1 MYRDHHGLS
10 VTASSQQAVDA
21 FDKAVMSYL
30 GFGTD
35 IGVRLKEALTL
46 DSNFVLAH
54 CFKGYLFLLMGSR
67 PLVPRAQKE
76 LEVVQAHAASI
87 TAREQLHVKALEAW
101 CRLDLAGAT
110 LAWDSAVREHPTDVL
125 AVKMLHYTHFYMGD
139 SRNLHRSVDR
149 AISAWTSSMPAYG
162 YMLSMQAFGL
172 EETGAYD
179 EALNT
184 GQRAFQINANDAWAV
199 HAVAHV
205 HEMRDDRVPGL
216 EWLSGA
222 LKDGGKQWHNFRYH
236 LMWHQALVL
245 HEMESYDRVLALYD
259 TAMFDPA
266 SDEYLDLANDTSI
279 LLRLEMA
286 GVNVGARWQV
296 LADKAKNRTD
306 EHLLA
311 FVDAH
316 FMMPLAAVAPDH
328 AQLFLASID
337 QYTATAKDT
346 YATAAKAVARD
357 LCAAVRA
364 YQLGQFDACVEIL
377 DPVRAFVH
385 LIGGSHAQRDVFS
398 EMLIEAAVRAGRF
411 DTARSLLFERVSAR
425 PKNVRAWNRLTYV
438 LRQLGDVD
446 GALAAAR
453 AAQSARPI
461 T

>member
-10 VTASSQQAVDA
+10 VTAASQQAVDT
-21 FDKAVMSYL
+21 FDKTVLSYL

-35 IGVRLKEALTL
+35 IGTRLKETLTL
-46 DSNFVLAH
+46 DPNFVLAH
-54 CFKGYLFLLMGSR
+54 CFKGYLFLLMGSK

-76 LEVVQAHAASI
+76 LELAQAHAASV
-87 TAREQLHVKALEAW
+87 TTREQLHVKALAAW

-110 LAWDSAVREHPTDVL
+110 LAWEDAARSDPHDVL

-149 AISAWTSSMPAYG
+149 AMPAWTSGLPAYG

-179 EALNT
+179 DALNA
-184 GQRAFQINANDAWAV
+184 GLRAFDLNANDAWAV

-205 HEMRDDRVPGL
+205 HEMRDDRVPGHA
-216 EWLSGA
+216 WLSAA
-222 LKDGGKQWHNFRYH
+222 LKDGGKRWHNFRYH
-236 LMWHQALVL
+236 LVWHQALVL
-245 HEMESYDRVLALYD
+245 HETEAYDRVLALYD

-296 LADKAKNRTD
+296 LAEKVKSRTD

-328 AQLFLASID
+328 AQQFLTSIQ
-337 QYTATAKDT
+337 QYAATNKDT
-346 YATAAKAVARD
+346 FAAASKAVARD

-377 DPVRAFVH
+377 DPARAFVH
-385 LIGGSHAQRDVFS
+385 LIGGSHAQRDVFN
-398 EMLIEAAVRAGRF
+398 EMLIEAAVRAARF
-411 DTARSLLFERVSAR
+411 DTARALLFERVTYR
-425 PKNVRAWNRLTYV
+425 PRNVRAWNRLAYV
-438 LRQLGDVD
+438 LRQVGDVD
-446 GALAAAR
+446 GAIKATQ
-453 AAQSARPI
+453 AAQGARSVI
-461 T
+461 